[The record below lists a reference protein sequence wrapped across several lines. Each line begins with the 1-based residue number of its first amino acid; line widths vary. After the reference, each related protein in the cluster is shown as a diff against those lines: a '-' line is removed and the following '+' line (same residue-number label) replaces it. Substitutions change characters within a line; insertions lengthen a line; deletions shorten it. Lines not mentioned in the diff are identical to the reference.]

1 MAESDIDVDQFKPRS
16 VGAAVTSVTSNLSM
30 SIKNILKAAS

>member
-16 VGAAVTSVTSNLSM
+16 VGAAATSATSNLGM
-30 SIKNILKAAS
+30 SIKDILKAAN